1 MVNRQRR
8 NPGELARFEATGRV
22 SENVP
27 SFATPGNTAVFD
39 ALASVAGQLSN
50 RLGAMA
56 DKAAQREGEMA
67 GLNAGQTSAAAYLR
81 QQAVQREA
89 EAVAPPSMAH
99 APGDIR
105 KTISDAAR
113 RHGVDPNALLSVAG
127 IESSFNPRAKNPNS
141 SAGGLFQFIDST
153 AKQYGLA
160 DRYDPAQAADAG
172 ARLMKD
178 NAAYL
183 KKTLGRE
190 PTAGELYLAH
200 QQGMKGAADLLRD
213 PSRRAADIVGTKAV
227 TLNGGRADMTAGEFA
242 SLWTRKVGGKVATAP
257 ATEPAPADSDQVP
270 TLSTTPLALRNDGT
284 IRGDAF
290 DAAAIR
296 AYGWRMQQGLSTDL
310 ANAYDAHKDDPAEY
324 SKAIAKVRDTY
335 LGDDNLSDPRLRE
348 AFDKEF
354 ADKSEAYGRDVA
366 NRQEQRL
373 RQEEQASFAGAL
385 DAQVNELERQ
395 TMALGASKDGDTIAA
410 RQLGR
415 VVASI
420 DKAVADGTIS
430 PAAAVKL
437 RASAEETAV
446 RGRMQGVYD
455 ALDTPEKKR
464 QFALDVLEEWKSG
477 KGPISKLGYDQA
489 KRISDTLFADA
500 TDRSEKERA
509 ANKLEAAKISDMI
522 RDDLAS
528 TEATGKGLTEID
540 VGRAEQL
547 LGPEK
552 VAAWKADREVAA
564 KTFSATAGMETQSAD
579 DLATRIAALEPQ
591 PGTVGFADQERIF
604 AAAQKRATTI
614 LKERA
619 SDPAAAAEKSFSEVA
634 ELAANANAQDP
645 DSMASLVTA
654 RLQAQT
660 ALGIEELGQKP
671 LTNKEALALSRA
683 VTIDPD
689 PAKQAQRMAEL
700 ADQVASAY
708 GPHADKVMAQILRAR
723 GVDRELAQMGAA
735 FFKRAEAKMPAR
747 DRRAADTVTDINAAD
762 NSGKP
767 VATDAFALPNYQ
779 QQQMLM
785 NRPEL
790 AADFDRKFGPGA
802 AQRIL
807 GARRKPSQSFAVDG
821 GMVTVNPDGSE
832 NFTPRQTE
840 KK

>member
-22 SENVP
+22 SENLP
-27 SFATPGNTAVFD
+27 SFATPGNSAVFE
-39 ALASVAGQLSN
+39 ALAGVGARLSSQ
-50 RLGAMA
+50 LGAMA
-56 DKAAQREGEMA
+56 DKAAAREGELA
-67 GLNAGQTSAAAYLR
+67 GLSAGQLSAAAYLR
-81 QQAVQREA
+81 QRAVQTEA
-89 EAVAPPSMAH
+89 EGVKPPSMAH

-105 KTISDAAR
+105 KTISEAAQ
-113 RHGVDPNALLSVAG
+113 RHGVDPNALLQVAG

-153 AKQYGLA
+153 AKQYGLS
-160 DRYDPAQAADAG
+160 DRYDPAQASDAA

-178 NAAYL
+178 NADYL
-183 KKTLGRE
+183 RKQLGRE
-190 PTAGELYLAH
+190 PSAGELYLAH

-213 PSRRAADIVGTKAV
+213 PNRRAADIVGAKAV
-227 TLNGGRADMTAGEFA
+227 TLNGGKADMTAGEFA
-242 SLWTRKVGGKVATAP
+242 GLWMRKVGGKVTTAAAADPAAT
-257 ATEPAPADSDQVP
+257 DSDQVP
-270 TLSTTPLALRNDGT
+270 TLSTTPLALRRDGT

-290 DAAAIR
+290 DASAIR
-296 AYGWRMQQGLSTDL
+296 AYGWRMQQGLSNDL
-310 ANAYDAHKDDPAEY
+310 AAAYDAHKDDPAEY
-324 SKAIAKVRDTY
+324 TKAVAKVRDTY
-335 LGDDNLSDPRLRE
+335 LADDNLSDPRLRE
-348 AFDKEF
+348 AFDQEF
-354 ADKSEAYGRDVA
+354 AAKSEGYARDVA
-366 NRQEQRL
+366 NRQEVRL

-395 TMALGASKDGDTIAA
+395 TMALGASQDGDAIAA

-415 VVASI
+415 VVQSI

-455 ALDTPEKKR
+455 ALDSPEKKR

-477 KGPISKLGYDQA
+477 KGPIAKLGYDQA

-509 ANKLEAAKISDMI
+509 SNKLEAAKISDMI

-528 TEATGKGLTEID
+528 TEATGKGIADID
-540 VGRAEQL
+540 VARAEQL

-579 DLATRIAALEPQ
+579 DLATRVAALEPK

-604 AAAQKRATTI
+604 AAAQKRASGI

-619 SDPAAAAEKSFSEVA
+619 ADPAAAAEKSFPDVA
-634 ELAANANAQDP
+634 ELAANARAEDP

-654 RLQAQT
+654 RLQAQS
-660 ALGIEELGQKP
+660 ALGIDELGQEP

-689 PAKQAQRMAEL
+689 PAKQAQRMEAL

-723 GVDRELAQMGAA
+723 GIDRDMATMGAA
-735 FFKRAEAKMPAR
+735 FFRRAEAKIPTA
-747 DRRAADTVTDINAAD
+747 DRRAADTSTDISAAD
-762 NSGKP
+762 KAGKA
-767 VATDAFALPNYQ
+767 VATDQFALPNYQ
-779 QQQMLM
+779 QQQLLM

-807 GARRKPSQSFAVDG
+807 GRRRTPSQSFTVDG
-821 GMVTVNPDGSE
+821 GTVTVNPDGSE
-832 NFTPRQTE
+832 DFTPLQTE